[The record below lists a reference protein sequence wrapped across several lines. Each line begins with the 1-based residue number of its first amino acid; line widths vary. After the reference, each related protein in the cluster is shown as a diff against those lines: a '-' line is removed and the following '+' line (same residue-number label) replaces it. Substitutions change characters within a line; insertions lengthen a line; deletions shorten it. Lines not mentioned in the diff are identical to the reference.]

1 MRFNM
6 LCALIV
12 SVGLSTSVFAANTHE
27 HRRLVNVSGQGAVSV
42 VPDAFTVS
50 VVFSYWCVDVLIGL
64 CVFLLVSDRLIFASS
79 NLPKTFQKTPPNTP
93 YDDPK

>member
-12 SVGLSTSVFAANTHE
+12 SVGLSSSAFAANTHE

-50 VVFSYWCVDVLIGL
+50 VVLEERGPVHYCGPGDCGHYRWSE
-64 CVFLLVSDRLIFASS
+64 
-79 NLPKTFQKTPPNTP
+79 
-93 YDDPK
+93 